1 MVIKLPLWRWPL
13 LGPYT
18 KEKIENWVSDF
29 CSSDSIREFGS
40 VREYAGEVLVKFMT
54 GACEARGI
62 EPEELEEPD
71 VRAGLVGPVTKLNLP
86 NSIKPEVPAL
96 CAAFLADLET
106 VGRLGGGRALGA
118 YARALKTAYEETAT
132 GKPKPIV
139 RPGSRLGRNDPCPC
153 GSGKKYKKCC
163 GS

>member
-1 MVIKLPLWRWPL
+1 M

-29 CSSDSIREFGS
+29 CSSDAIREFGS
-40 VREYAGEVLVKFMT
+40 VREFAGEVLGKFMI
-54 GACEARGI
+54 GACEARSI
-62 EPEELEEPD
+62 EPEELEESD

-86 NSIKPEVPAL
+86 NSIKTEVPAL
-96 CAAFLADLET
+96 CAAFLTDLET
-106 VGRLGGGRALGA
+106 IGRLGGGRALGA
-118 YARALKTAYEETAT
+118 YARALKTAYEETAS

-163 GS
+163 MNE